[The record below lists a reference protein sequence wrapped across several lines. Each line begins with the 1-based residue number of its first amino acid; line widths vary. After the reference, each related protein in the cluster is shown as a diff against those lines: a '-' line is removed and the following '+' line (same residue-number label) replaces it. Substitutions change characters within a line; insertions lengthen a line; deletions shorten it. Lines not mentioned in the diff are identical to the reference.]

1 MAKSTYAAGQPYL
14 TIYLFDDDS
23 LEVRTGGHPAWRN
36 NNPGNL
42 RPTKFSYEVAGAIGE
57 ANNFAIFPDVQ
68 TGIDAQIKLLK
79 LKVYQRLTLAGA
91 IAKYAPKKDDN
102 DPKKYTD
109 DVVKETGI
117 ARDTILADLSDEQ
130 LMSVLLA
137 MRNVEDYKIGDI
149 KISDKPGYADGDGK
163 ILQYIWR
170 TRGDSKTR
178 ISHRMRNGAVF
189 SWENPPQGGHPGEDF
204 NCRCWAEELS
214 PKKAV
219 YHMRPHLHAGALQWG

>member
-1 MAKSTYAAGQPYL
+1 MAKPTYAAGQPYL

-42 RPTKFSYEVAGAIGE
+42 RPTKFSYKAGAIGE

-79 LKVYQRLTLAGA
+79 TKTYKKLTLAEA
-91 IAKYAPKKDDN
+91 IAKYAPKKDGN
-102 DPKKYTD
+102 SPEKYIAH
-109 DVVKETGI
+109 VVKETGI
-117 ARDTILADLSDEQ
+117 KGKTSMVKLNDDQ

-137 MRNVEDYKIGDI
+137 MRRYENYKIGDI
-149 KISDKPGYADGDGK
+149 RISDKPGYADGDGK

-178 ISHRMRNGAVF
+178 MSHRMREGAVF
-189 SWENPPQGGHPGEDF
+189 SWENPPPGGHPGEDF
-204 NCRCWAEELS
+204 NCRCRAEELS

-219 YHMRPHLHAGALQWG
+219 YRMRPCLHAGALQWG

>member
-1 MAKSTYAAGQPYL
+1 MT
-14 TIYLFDDDS
+14 
-23 LEVRTGGHPAWRN
+23 RTGGWPAWRN

-42 RPTKFSYEVAGAIGE
+42 KAFPFSYKVAGAKGE

-79 LKVYQRLTLAGA
+79 LDVYQELTLEAA
-91 IAKYAPKKDDN
+91 IVKYAPKSDGN

-117 ARDTILADLSDEQ
+117 KRNTPMVELDDEG
-130 LMSVLLA
+130 LMAIILA
-137 MRNVEDYKIGDI
+137 MRKVENYKIGDI
-149 KISDKPGYADGDGK
+149 KIVDKPGYMDGDGK

-170 TRGDSKTR
+170 TRDDSKTR
-178 ISHRMRNGAVF
+178 RSHRIREGAVF
-189 SWENPPQGGHPGEDF
+189 SWENPPPGGHPGEDF
-204 NCRCWAEELS
+204 NCRCRAEELS

-219 YHMRPHLHAGALQWG
+219 RQMKPPSHSFQIRILTG